1 MNLKPAMRRLS
12 SFLLCALGL
21 VGAGHALAAQ
31 PLLTPAQLQPL
42 LAAGALRVVDV
53 REAPAY
59 ALQNLPGAVSAPY
72 GLWRGPDDNPGMVP
86 ALPALTA
93 LVRQLGLGP
102 QTHAVIVYTGTDS
115 TDFGSAARVYWTL
128 KSLGVQD
135 LSILNG
141 GLSAWKAAGLPVS
154 DQPVTV
160 AASNWQPTFSDQWLT
175 TRDELASQ
183 IGSDQLTLIDARPAQ
198 YFDGRKTHESARARG
213 TLPGAR
219 NVDSDFF
226 FEPGSS
232 ALMGKADLQSEA
244 ASIEGAAG
252 VGGGNT
258 VSFCN
263 TGHWASTDWFVLSEV
278 LGQPN
283 VRLYPGS
290 IVDWT
295 QAPQALPMVGA
306 RGRWDQLR
314 YQVLAWSH
322 RNLGT
327 AAP

>member
-1 MNLKPAMRRLS
+1 MHQKAAMRRLS
-12 SFLLCALGL
+12 SLLFCALCL
-21 VGAGHALAAQ
+21 LTVGPALAAQ

-42 LAAGALRVVDV
+42 LAAGAVRVVDV

-59 ALQNLPGAVSAPY
+59 ALQHLPGAVSAPY
-72 GLWRGPDDNPGMVP
+72 GLWRGPAENPGVTP

-93 LVRQLGLGP
+93 LVQQLGLTP

-128 KSLGVQD
+128 KSLGLQQ

-154 DQPVTV
+154 DQ
-160 AASNWQPTFSDQWLT
+160 AAAAQPSHWQPRFSTQWLS
-175 TRDELASQ
+175 TRESLANRL
-183 IGSDQLTLIDARPAQ
+183 GNGKLRLIDARPAV
-198 YFDGRKTHESARARG
+198 YFDGRNVHEAARARG
-213 TLPGAR
+213 TLPGAH
-219 NVDSDFF
+219 NLDSDFF

-232 ALMGKADLQSEA
+232 ALMSQADLQSEA
-244 ASIEGAAG
+244 DSIDTS
-252 VGGGNT
+252 GGDT

-263 TGHWASTDWFVLSEV
+263 TGHWAATDWFVLSEV

-283 VRLYPGS
+283 VRLYAGS

-295 QAPQALPMVGA
+295 QAPQALPMQGEA
-306 RGRWDQLR
+306 GRWEQLR
-314 YQVLAWSH
+314 QQVLGWSH

-327 AAP
+327 RAP